1 MALEQTWRWFGPGDP
16 VTLPEIRQT
25 GAAGIVTALHHVPV
39 GEIWSVEEIGKRIRL
54 IEENGLRW
62 SVAESLPVHEEIKKR
77 TGRYRQW
84 IENYGESIRNLG
96 KCGVGTICYNFMPV
110 LDWSRTDLRVRFRDG
125 SITTEFDASAFAAFD
140 MFLLR
145 RTGAEEGY
153 SREQVSRVREMHDA
167 MTQRE
172 KDRLVETV
180 LLGLPGSLEAFS
192 LEGLRS
198 ALKGY
203 RDVGDADLR
212 RNLYDFIKEIIP
224 VAEESGILM
233 GIHPD
238 DPPRTLLGLP
248 RVVSNE
254 SDLRRI
260 LEAVDSSANGLTFC
274 TGSLGAGMQ
283 NDVPAMAEKFA
294 ARINFIHLRNV
305 ARNSEGDF
313 LEENHLEGDV
323 DMYAVMR
330 TLLGEQK
337 RRAEA
342 GRKDNRMPMRP
353 DHGHLMIPDESR
365 KGIYPGYSLFGRMRA
380 LAELRGLELGITRS
394 LGL

>member
-39 GEIWSVEEIGKRIRL
+39 GEIWSLEEIGKRIRL

-153 SREQVSRVREMHDA
+153 SRERVSRAREMHDA

-198 ALKGY
+198 ALNGY

-274 TGSLGAGMQ
+274 TGSLGAGMK

>member
-153 SREQVSRVREMHDA
+153 SREQVSRAREMHDA

-198 ALKGY
+198 ALNGY

-274 TGSLGAGMQ
+274 TGSLGAGMK

>member
-153 SREQVSRVREMHDA
+153 SREQVSRAREMHDA

-198 ALKGY
+198 ALNGY

>member
-153 SREQVSRVREMHDA
+153 SREQVSRAREMHDA

-198 ALKGY
+198 ALNGY

-224 VAEESGILM
+224 VAEESGVLL

-274 TGSLGAGMQ
+274 TGSLGAGMK

>member
-77 TGRYRQW
+77 TGLYRQW

-153 SREQVSRVREMHDA
+153 SREQVSRAREMHDA

-198 ALKGY
+198 ALNGY